1 MAGILRIAIGLDKT
15 KNQWVQ
21 NIYCQENE
29 NQLLIKVFGEENMD
43 LEIWEA
49 QRYSNT
55 LGKYLKKE
63 IVLMVG

>member
-15 KNQWVQ
+15 KNQWVR
-21 NIYCQENE
+21 NINCEEKAN
-29 NQLLIKVFGEENMD
+29 LLEIKVFGEENMD

-49 QRYSNT
+49 QRYADT
-55 LGKYLKKE
+55 LAKYLKKE